1 MSVSTA
7 VLDRLLLSSGYSH
20 TYRKLSSITYPN
32 QILDTYEVS
41 FSNASGQLIAFRA
54 VISLNK
60 SGALLEYALYDYLGN
75 SVPNLS
81 DRIVEPFFYELDP
94 RQYSADYS
102 KIAICWGK
110 SPWF

>member
-7 VLDRLLLSSGYSH
+7 VLDRLLQSSGYSH
-20 TYRKLSSITYPN
+20 TYRKSSSVSYPN
-32 QILDTYEVS
+32 QVLESYEVD
-41 FSNASGQLIAFRA
+41 FSNSTGQLIAFRA

-60 SGALLEYALYDYLGN
+60 SGELVEYALYDFLGN
-75 SVPNLS
+75 AIPNFS
-81 DRIVEPFFYELDP
+81 DRVVKPFFYELDP

-102 KIAICWGK
+102 KIAIRWGK